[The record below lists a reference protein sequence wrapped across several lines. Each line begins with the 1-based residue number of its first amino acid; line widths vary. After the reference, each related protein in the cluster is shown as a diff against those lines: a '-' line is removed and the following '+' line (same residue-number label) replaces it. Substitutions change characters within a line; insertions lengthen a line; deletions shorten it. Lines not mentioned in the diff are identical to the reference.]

1 MSSKVKEYASSLW
14 WLFTLQGAVTL
25 IFGLVALFWPELT
38 LVGLVGIFALFIVVY
53 GLVDLISAFIRMK
66 SDSGWWLSLA
76 AGIAALIIGVYLISN
91 LEVAYLTFAILV
103 GLFFVI
109 RGILD
114 IVVASVVEEGEDRL
128 LWIFAGIIALIAGIV
143 VWIFPFVG
151 TVTFVWVLGLYA
163 IVRGAVDVALAV
175 RVRKVAHDI
184 EKGIYHSEQEKK
196 PKKK

>member
-1 MSSKVKEYASSLW
+1 MASKIKEYAGSLW
-14 WLFTLQGAVTL
+14 WLFTLQGVVTL

-38 LVGLVGIFALFIVVY
+38 LAGLVGVFALFIVVY
-53 GLVDLISAFIRMK
+53 GLADLISAFIRMK

-91 LEVAYLTFAILV
+91 LEIAYLTFAILV
-103 GLFFVI
+103 GVFFVV

-114 IVVASVVEEGEDRL
+114 IVVASVVEEGEDKL
-128 LWIFAGIIALIAGIV
+128 LWIFAGIIAIIAGIT

-163 IVRGAVDVALAV
+163 IVRGAVDVAMAV

-184 EKGIYHSEQEKK
+184 EKGIYK
-196 PKKK
+196 PEADKKKK